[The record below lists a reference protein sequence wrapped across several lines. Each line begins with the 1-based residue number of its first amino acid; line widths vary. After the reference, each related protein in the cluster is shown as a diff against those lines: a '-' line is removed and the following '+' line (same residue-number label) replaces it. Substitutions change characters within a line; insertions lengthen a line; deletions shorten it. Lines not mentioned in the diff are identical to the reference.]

1 MDGNLSFMYDSFL
14 NSLEKRITL
23 INVTMTISN
32 EEYHEDIE
40 RLGSE
45 KSQSLVARIK
55 QAVRCYK
62 KVADKN
68 KVVISNGVHMLLI

>member
-1 MDGNLSFMYDSFL
+1 MHDYFL

-32 EEYHEDIE
+32 EEYHGDLE

-45 KSQSLVARIK
+45 RSLHLVSRVK
-55 QAVRCYK
+55 EAVGD
-62 KVADKN
+62 A
-68 KVVISNGVHMLLI
+68 